1 MSNLKSLTH
10 GNVEIDEVARLI
22 FEYLMTKSSGED
34 NHIVIGTDSQNFS
47 DTKVVAVIAIYTE
60 GKGGKF
66 FYDVTR
72 VKKIMNVQQKLHME
86 TAMSLEYADKLI
98 TELDKLKSETGFDY
112 NKHCSIGIHVDAGY
126 NGKSGVVIPEL
137 VGWIT
142 AMGYDVCVKPES
154 FVASTIADR
163 ISK

>member
-1 MSNLKSLTH
+1 MKSITH
-10 GNVEIDEVARLI
+10 GNLNMPEVANVIVDFLKERKG
-22 FEYLMTKSSGED
+22 MS

-47 DTKVVAVIAIYTE
+47 DTKVVVVIAIYTE

-72 VKKIMNVQQKLHME
+72 IRRISNVQQKLHME
-86 TAMSLEYADKLI
+86 TSMSLDYADKLI
-98 TELDKLKSETGFDY
+98 IELDKIKKDTGFNYTDY
-112 NKHCSIGIHVDAGY
+112 CSIGIHVDAGY
-126 NGKSGVVIPEL
+126 QGPSGKVIPEL
-137 VGWIT
+137 VGWIK
-142 AMGYDVCVKPES
+142 AMGYDVTVKPDS

>member
-1 MSNLKSLTH
+1 MKSLTH
-10 GNVEIDEVARLI
+10 GNVEIKEIAAIIRDYLI
-22 FEYLMTKSSGED
+22 EKNGQS
-34 NHIVIGTDSQNFS
+34 NHIVVGTDSQNFT
-47 DTKVVAVIAIYTE
+47 DTKVVVVIAVYTE

-86 TAMSLEYADKLI
+86 TALSLEYAENLI
-98 TELDKLKSETGFDY
+98 NELDKIKITEGFDY
-112 NKHCSIGIHVDAGY
+112 SKHCSIGIHVDAGY

-137 VGWIT
+137 IGWIK

>member
-1 MSNLKSLTH
+1 MKSITH
-10 GNVEIDEVARLI
+10 GNLTMAGVAKVIANFLKNRDG
-22 FEYLMTKSSGED
+22 MS

-47 DTKVVAVIAIYTE
+47 DTKVVVVVAIYTE

-72 VKKIMNVQQKLHME
+72 IRRISNVQQKLHME
-86 TAMSLEYADKLI
+86 TSMSLDYADKLI
-98 TELDKLKSETGFDY
+98 AELDKIKDETGFDY
-112 NKHCSIGIHVDAGY
+112 TDYCSIGIHVDAGY
-126 NGKSGVVIPEL
+126 QGPSGKVIPEL
-137 VGWIT
+137 VGWIK
-142 AMGYDVCVKPES
+142 AMGYDVTVKPDS

>member
-1 MSNLKSLTH
+1 MKSITH
-10 GNVEIDEVARLI
+10 GNLNMPEVANVIVDFLKERKG
-22 FEYLMTKSSGED
+22 MS

-47 DTKVVAVIAIYTE
+47 DTKVVVVIAIYTE

-72 VKKIMNVQQKLHME
+72 IRRISNVQQKLHME
-86 TAMSLEYADKLI
+86 TSMSLDYADKLI
-98 TELDKLKSETGFDY
+98 AELDKIKKDTGFNY
-112 NKHCSIGIHVDAGY
+112 TNYCSIGIHVDAGY
-126 NGKSGVVIPEL
+126 QGPSGKVIPEL
-137 VGWIT
+137 VGWIK
-142 AMGYDVCVKPES
+142 AMGYDVTVKPDS